1 MFFVMLLRQML
12 IYDPGRQGPG
22 TTMIE
27 VDANSSLLLGLETHL
42 HQILDLNAMVHM
54 RDPQTQKGE
63 EYTRQPGRLQLAS
76 GAGRDPGD
84 PSAMNEEGNTAM
96 WTLPCTMRPMKI
108 GTGK

>member
-1 MFFVMLLRQML
+1 MLLSQML
-12 IYDPGRQGPG
+12 FYVPGRQGPG

-84 PSAMNEEGNTAM
+84 PSAMNEELRTAT
-96 WTLPCTMRPMKI
+96 WTLPSIMRPLTI